1 MKFNDL
7 AVDVRIVYLLSLC
20 DLITEDISQSKGYQI
35 VCEALEKC
43 WQWIRD
49 KNTEAYQLY
58 LYLENME
65 EKDVMTYMQF
75 ESDPHKE
82 KVWIC
87 IGEALAYIIWEAY
100 QYEGEEYLPQT
111 IESVD
116 LETIDDFIQNYKEI
130 YPNSNLADE
139 LLYQLV
145 RWYPYNM
152 DKEVDIISVKKVTDK
167 IIEDIITISS
177 K

>member
-7 AVDVRIVYLLSLC
+7 CREARIVYLLSLC
-20 DLITEDISQSKGYQI
+20 DLITKDILQSKGYPI
-35 VCEALEKC
+35 VHEALEKC
-43 WQWIRD
+43 WKWVRD
-49 KNTEAYQLY
+49 KNIEAHELY

-65 EKDVMTYMQF
+65 EKDVLTYMQF

-87 IGEALAYIIWEAY
+87 IGDALAYIIWEAY

-116 LETIDDFIQNYKEI
+116 IETIDDFIRNFKEV
-130 YPNSNLADE
+130 YPNSNLAE
-139 LLYQLV
+139 KLLYQLV
-145 RWYPYNM
+145 MWYPYNM
-152 DKEVDIISVKKVTDK
+152 NKEINIISIKKIVDK
-167 IIEDIITISS
+167 IIEDIISVPF